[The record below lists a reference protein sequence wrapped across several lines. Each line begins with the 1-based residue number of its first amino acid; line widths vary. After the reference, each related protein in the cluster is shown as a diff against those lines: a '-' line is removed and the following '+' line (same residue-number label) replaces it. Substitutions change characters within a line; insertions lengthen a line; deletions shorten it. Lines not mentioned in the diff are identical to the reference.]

1 MGKDSQ
7 QKARKSVVARVD
19 DHHAVFIGWQKKATG
34 ETFALYNITLAG
46 HPLRGSTVSDRRLLG
61 LLLRIPPT
69 PARPVSEGVRPGE
82 DGGPEMSQGGDH
94 EQQHRVMDRP

>member
-1 MGKDSQ
+1 MWNDKQEKG
-7 QKARKSVVARVD
+7 QKSMLTRGD
-19 DHHAVFIGWQKKATG
+19 GHHAVFIGWQKKATG

-61 LLLRIPPT
+61 LHLRIPPT

-82 DGGPEMSQGGDH
+82 DGGPEMSQGEDH